1 MTPHWIGFMAGLAL
15 LLVLAWLGLRGGK
28 AAREQSVRFACPHL
42 KTVVDCR
49 IVQDLRTGQWK
60 RLNACSAFADPEDNT
75 CDCECMR
82 LANLGLLNLG
92 LRRTS

>member
-1 MTPHWIGFMAGLAL
+1 VTPYWIGFIAGLAL

-28 AAREQSVRFACPHL
+28 AAREQSVRFVCPHL
-42 KTVVDCR
+42 KSVVDCR

-60 RLNACSAFADPEDNT
+60 RLNACSAFADQEDNT
-75 CDCECMR
+75 CDRECLR

-92 LRRTS
+92 LRRTG